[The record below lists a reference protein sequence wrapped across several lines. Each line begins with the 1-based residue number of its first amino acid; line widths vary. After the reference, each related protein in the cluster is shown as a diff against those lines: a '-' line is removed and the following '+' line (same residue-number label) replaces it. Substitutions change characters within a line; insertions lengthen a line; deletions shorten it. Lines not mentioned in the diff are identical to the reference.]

1 MILMIITLSYIDRRN
16 YLTQL
21 FIMIYEHNLTSQ
33 RITISLINALFK
45 VRYIGNIFR
54 NIYYLPDLPKKVTR
68 DR

>member
-16 YLTQL
+16 YLTKL